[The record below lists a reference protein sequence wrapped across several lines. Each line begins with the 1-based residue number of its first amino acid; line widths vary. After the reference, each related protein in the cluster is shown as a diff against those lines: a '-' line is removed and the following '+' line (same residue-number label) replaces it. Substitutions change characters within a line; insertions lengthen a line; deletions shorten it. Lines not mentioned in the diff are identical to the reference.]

1 MLTTETDYTDKLPNL
16 RAQGYATIPNLFSH
30 ALVSTAQ
37 QKKLLTASITWHR
50 SFLVIPYHRGSLTN
64 FSLSIVVNLS

>member
-1 MLTTETDYTDKLPNL
+1 MLTTKIDYTGKLPNF
-16 RAQGYATIPNLFSH
+16 RAEGYATIPNLYSY

-50 SFLVIPYHRGSLTN
+50 SFLVIPYHKGSLTN
-64 FSLSIVVNLS
+64 FSLSTVVNLS